1 MQEFFQ
7 LVLFQIGDFEFRMAS
22 LLLCVVVAGFWALIR
37 YVLLRLIFRRWLD
50 DEHFDRDK
58 KKVRRIT
65 TGVFLNLFLLALM
78 AGSDILIPIY
88 EDISVKTLLQAILIW
103 QLARLLDLA
112 FSVVLKRR
120 VLHREDETPKKK
132 GKQSILEG
140 GTRIVQSV
148 VYILA
153 INFLLQYFPSLNIN
167 LFPPEASAGGRE
179 LDLLISDVFVFILII
194 LSARLIVWV
203 IIHLFLDSYYQN
215 REIDAGSRFAIN
227 QLLKYFIYVTAIITG
242 LQFIGFNL
250 TLIWGGA
257 AALLVGVGLGLQQTF
272 NDLFS
277 GIVLLTERSVQV
289 GDVVDLQGLVGTVKR
304 IGIRTSEVLT
314 RSNIIVV
321 VPNSRLIVENVVN
334 WSHNDKKARFHVTV
348 GVAYGSDTQLVRELL
363 LKAARSHKSILGYPS
378 PFVRFIDFG
387 NSSLDFELH
396 FHSREFIRIEDVK
409 SDLRFE
415 IDQYFR
421 DHNVTI
427 PFPQQDVWFRNPMPK
442 AFANGRSGESDK
454 SAPEAEGDAQHEDH
468 RQEAEDL

>member
-7 LVLFQIGDFEFRMAS
+7 LVLFQIGDFEFRLAS
-22 LLLCVVVAGFWALIR
+22 LLLGMVVAGFWALIR
-37 YVLLRLIFRRWLD
+37 YVLLRLIFRQWLN

-58 KKVRRIT
+58 KKLRRIT
-65 TGVFLNLFLLALM
+65 TGVFLNLFLLAIM
-78 AGSDILIPIY
+78 SGSGILIPIY

-103 QLARLLDLA
+103 QLARLLDLT
-112 FSVVLKRR
+112 FSIVLKRR
-120 VLHREDETPKKK
+120 VLHREEEAQKKK
-132 GKQSILEG
+132 GQQTILQG
-140 GTRIVQSV
+140 GTRMVQSV

-194 LSARLIVWV
+194 LSARLVIWV

-314 RSNIIVV
+314 RNNVIVV
-321 VPNSRLIVENVVN
+321 VPNSRLIVEKVVN
-334 WSHNDKKARFHVTV
+334 WSHNDKKARFYVTV
-348 GVAYGSDTQLVRELL
+348 GVAYGSDTQLVKELL

-378 PFVRFIDFG
+378 PFVRFVDFG

-396 FHSREFIRIEDVK
+396 FYSREFIRIEDVK

-415 IDQYFR
+415 IDQHFR
-421 DHNVTI
+421 DNEVTI
-427 PFPQQDVWFRNPMPK
+427 PFPQQDVWFRNPMPRPI
-442 AFANGRSGESDK
+442 ANGRSK
-454 SAPEAEGDAQHEDH
+454 APEEPSTKTEGDAHPEDPRPETRDH
-468 RQEAEDL
+468 